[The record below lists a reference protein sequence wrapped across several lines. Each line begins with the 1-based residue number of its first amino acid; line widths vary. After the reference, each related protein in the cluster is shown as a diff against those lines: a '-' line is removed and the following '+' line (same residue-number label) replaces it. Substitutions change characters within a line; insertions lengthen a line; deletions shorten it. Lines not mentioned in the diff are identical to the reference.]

1 MLVFASLP
9 ASFLAEL
16 ARNTLNP
23 GINTDSAESTDRLK
37 SISQIFKSIMQARQ
51 AKISLVKFGDIQ
63 KQNSNCPSLSLLL

>member
-1 MLVFASLP
+1 MLLFTSLP

-16 ARNTLNP
+16 AKNTLNP
-23 GINTDSAESTDRLK
+23 GINADSAETIDRLK
-37 SISQIFKSIMQARQ
+37 SISQILKSIMQ